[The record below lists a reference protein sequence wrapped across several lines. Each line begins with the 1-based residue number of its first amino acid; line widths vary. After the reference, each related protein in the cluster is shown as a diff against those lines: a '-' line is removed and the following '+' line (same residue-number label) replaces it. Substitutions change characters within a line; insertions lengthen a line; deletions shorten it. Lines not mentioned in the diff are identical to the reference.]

1 MDVIELRPRLTFIR
15 FPVGHAYLWRD
26 ADGLTLVDAGL
37 PGSAPL
43 LAEAVRRA
51 GCQPADLRRL
61 VLTHFHPD
69 HVGGAAEVAGWGD
82 VEVIAHRADAPFI
95 RAEAAGPP
103 PELADWERPLW
114 DQVAS
119 QLPAGPRRLPR
130 PAPGAVRRRR
140 RRPARGRHG
149 DRGRLQRRPRPGGR
163 LVPAPGGP

>member
-103 PELADWERPLW
+103 PELASFQRLADLDVAVACFGHGEPL
-114 DQVAS
+114 VRNAAAR
-119 QLPAGPRRLPR
+119 LRAGPGHR
-130 PAPGAVRRRR
+130 A
-140 RRPARGRHG
+140 GRA
-149 DRGRLQRRPRPGGR
+149 GG
-163 LVPAPGGP
+163 G